1 MLVRGKYI
9 LTSAVPEEIRNGALR
24 IQNGIITEIDEWAV
38 LHSKF
43 PDDQIAGAILELSK
57 TDSATSVRKFVNKL
71 SDSVAQAR
79 EVYESEKRKITS

>member
-43 PDDQIAGAILELSK
+43 PDDQIAGGPNDI
-57 TDSATSVRKFVNKL
+57 
-71 SDSVAQAR
+71 
-79 EVYESEKRKITS
+79 II